1 MKKNS
6 LLTVLALILF
16 VQGCGKNT
24 DEISG
29 KLNVFTSIMPQKYFV
44 ERIGGDRVNVS
55 VLVLPGKS
63 PATYEPT
70 PDQVVA
76 LSKADLFFSIGVP
89 FEKAFIP
96 SIEESLESLKIVD
109 TSLGIKKRSIESNDH
124 GDNEEHGEH
133 HGEEDHGHSEG
144 APDPHIWM
152 SPVLVK
158 QQALN
163 IYKALSEKDPEGKDV
178 YKKGYDS
185 FIADLDK
192 ADAELKKVLAPF
204 KGSTLF
210 VFHPAF
216 GYFADEYGLKQ
227 EAIETGGKE
236 PSPSLLESIIKKA
249 KADKV
254 KVIFVQP
261 EFSKKSAKA
270 IANAINGS
278 VIILN
283 PLNPDYLNNIL
294 NIADE
299 VKKVLGK

>member
-1 MKKNS
+1 MKKIS
-6 LLTVLALILF
+6 VLALLAVILMF
-16 VQGCGKNT
+16 TGCGKKT
-24 DEISG
+24 EDISG
-29 KLNVFTSIMPQKYFV
+29 KINVFTSIMPQKYFV
-44 ERIGGDRVNVS
+44 ERIGGDRVNVN

-63 PATYEPT
+63 PATYEPS
-70 PDQVVA
+70 PDQVIA
-76 LSKADLFFSIGVP
+76 LGKADLFFSIGVG

-96 SIEESLESLKIVD
+96 SIAESLKILKIVD
-109 TSLGIKKRSIESNDH
+109 TSRGIKKRNIESHDYEDH
-124 GDNEEHGEH
+124 DEHGEEEH
-133 HGEEDHGHSEG
+133 DHKGGE
-144 APDPHIWM
+144 PDPHIWM

-163 IYKALSEKDPEGKDV
+163 IYNALSEKDPEAKDV

-185 FIADLDK
+185 FAADLDN

-227 EAIETGGKE
+227 VAIETGGKE
-236 PSPSLLESIIKKA
+236 PSPSVLESIIKKA

-261 EFSKKSAKA
+261 EFSQKSARA
-270 IANAINGS
+270 IAQAIGGS
-278 VIILN
+278 VITLN
-283 PLNPDYLNNIL
+283 PLHPDYLNNLL
-294 NIADE
+294 NIAE
-299 VKKVLGK
+299 EIKKGL

>member
-1 MKKNS
+1 
-6 LLTVLALILF
+6 
-16 VQGCGKNT
+16 
-24 DEISG
+24 
-29 KLNVFTSIMPQKYFV
+29 MPQKYFV

-63 PATYEPT
+63 PSTYEPST
-70 PDQVVA
+70 DQVIA
-76 LSKADLFFSIGVP
+76 LAKADLFFSIGVA

-96 SIEESLESLKIVD
+96 SIAESLKSLKIVD
-109 TSLGIKKRSIESNDH
+109 TSHGIKKRNIESHDGH
-124 GDNEEHGEH
+124 DEEEH
-133 HGEEDHGHSEG
+133 DHKAG

-163 IYKALSEKDPEGKDV
+163 IYQALSEKDPEGGGV
-178 YKKGYDS
+178 YKKGYES
-185 FIADLDK
+185 FAADLDK

-227 EAIETGGKE
+227 EAVETGGKE
-236 PSPSLLESIIKKA
+236 PAPSVLESIIKKA

-261 EFSKKSAKA
+261 EFSQKSAGA
-270 IANAINGS
+270 IAEAIGGS

-283 PLNPDYLNNIL
+283 PLNADYLNNL
-294 NIADE
+294 LYIAEE
-299 VKKVLGK
+299 VKKGL

>member
-1 MKKNS
+1 MKKIS
-6 LLTVLALILF
+6 VSAVSAVLAVILF
-16 VQGCGKNT
+16 FQGCGKKAE
-24 DEISG
+24 EISG
-29 KLNVFTSIMPQKYFV
+29 KINVFTSIMPQKYFV

-70 PDQVVA
+70 PDQVIA

-96 SIEESLESLKIVD
+96 SISESLKSLKIVD
-109 TSLGIKKRSIESNDH
+109 TSHGIKKRNIESDDH
-124 GDNEEHGEH
+124 DEHGEDEH
-133 HGEEDHGHSEG
+133 DHKSGE
-144 APDPHIWM
+144 PDPHIWM

-158 QQALN
+158 QQAMN
-163 IYKALSEKDPEGKDV
+163 MYNALAEKDPQSRDL
-178 YKKGYDS
+178 YKKGYES
-185 FIADLDK
+185 FAADLDK
-192 ADAELKKVLAPF
+192 ADAELRKVLAPF
-204 KGSTLF
+204 RGSTLF

-236 PSPSLLESIIKKA
+236 PSPSVLESIIKKA

-261 EFSKKSAKA
+261 EFSQKSAGAVAEA
-270 IANAINGS
+270 IGGS

-294 NIADE
+294 NIAE
-299 VKKVLGK
+299 EIKKRL